1 MKITIKTTRIF
12 SNYVTATISRP
23 NRNSKV
29 SMSAATKKNSTVK
42 MLKERGKLKLT
53 KKEKK
58 LIEDSIKSW
67 RTTKKRKRRKKKTK
81 RRCPNLGLDFM
92 IR

>member
-58 LIEDSIKSW
+58 LIEDSIK
-67 RTTKKRKRRKKKTK
+67 KLEDDEEKKKNEVEDKTK
-81 RRCPNLGLDFM
+81 MSKFRTRFHD
-92 IR
+92 